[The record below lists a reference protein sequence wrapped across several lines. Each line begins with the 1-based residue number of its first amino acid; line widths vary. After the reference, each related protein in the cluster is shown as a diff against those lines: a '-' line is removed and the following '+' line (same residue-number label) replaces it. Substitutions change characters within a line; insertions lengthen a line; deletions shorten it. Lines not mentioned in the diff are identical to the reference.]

1 MLLYDIDVRNVESH
15 IYKSM
20 TSWLF
25 RTSIVCNMYIY
36 ESKYIKME
44 IKIISLS

>member
-1 MLLYDIDVRNVESH
+1 MLPYDIDVRNGESH

-25 RTSIVCNMYIY
+25 PISIIICNMYIY
-36 ESKYIKME
+36 ECKYA
-44 IKIISLS
+44 